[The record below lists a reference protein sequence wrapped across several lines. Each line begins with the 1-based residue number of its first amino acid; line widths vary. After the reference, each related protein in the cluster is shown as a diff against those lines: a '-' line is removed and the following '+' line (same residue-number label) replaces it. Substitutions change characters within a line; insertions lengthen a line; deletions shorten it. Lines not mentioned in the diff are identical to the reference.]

1 MLASP
6 VETIPR
12 GKKLAPVLDRLFH
25 LYDDRA
31 AVGIV
36 MGLPLNMD
44 GSEGPRAQSVRALAW
59 HIMKRRNVPILFQDE
74 RLSTVEAENAMI
86 EAELSRKRRAERID
100 ASAAAV
106 ILNDALQKLAQDK

>member
-25 LYDDRA
+25 LYDDRV

-44 GSEGPRAQSVRALAW
+44 GSEGPRAQSGRALAW
-59 HIMKRRNVPILFQDE
+59 HSMKRRDVPILFQDE

-86 EAELSRKRRAERID
+86 EADLSRKRRAERID

-106 ILNDALQKLAQDK
+106 ILNDALQRLART

>member
-25 LYDDRA
+25 LYDDRV

-59 HIMKRRNVPILFQDE
+59 HIMKHRDVPILFQDE

-86 EAELSRKRRAERID
+86 EADLSRKRRAERID

-106 ILNDALQKLAQDK
+106 ILNDALQRLARA

>member
-1 MLASP
+1 MPITDPDHFPKTGALIGIDPGTKTLGIASADGLRMLASP

-25 LYDDRA
+25 LYDDRV

-44 GSEGPRAQSVRALAW
+44 
-59 HIMKRRNVPILFQDE
+59 
-74 RLSTVEAENAMI
+74 
-86 EAELSRKRRAERID
+86 
-100 ASAAAV
+100 
-106 ILNDALQKLAQDK
+106 